1 MRRKIPKNE
10 TLKEKQTRVVKDK
23 IVSSSRRGER
33 LAWDRK
39 MKNMEKLID
48 ELRPIEEKIL
58 EITKNEK
65 YPIMDKIEEVR
76 KIMINECVHPEE
88 YLVIESN
95 HSYAHC
101 KFCGKN
107 ITWHTS

>member
-1 MRRKIPKNE
+1 MRKEIPQNE
-10 TLKEKQTRVVKDK
+10 TKEEARLRKVKKK
-23 IVSSSRRGER
+23 IASFATRGER

-39 MKNMEKLID
+39 MAKMGKLID

-58 EITKNEK
+58 KITKFEK

-76 KIMINECVHPEE
+76 KVMINECVHPEDQLIVNDD
-88 YLVIESN
+88 YS
-95 HSYAHC
+95 HAHC

-107 ITWHTS
+107 IWCQ